1 MPYRVTNLAYTRRD
15 PNKRGTKNPF
25 INSGRVMIGK
35 KRMKDGGTSIISDS
49 VYSSY
54 ESVIN
59 RYIQAGII
67 KVEQLGGSL
76 EQLHAPSPTPPAPP
90 EPTVENKSDVVEIN
104 IIGDEP
110 KEDTITIQMQE
121 DVVPEQV
128 IAVTEEPV
136 VEEVVV
142 EETVTET
149 VVASAEEPSIKK
161 VTKKK
166 PGRKPRR
173 KKAEA

>member
-1 MPYRVTNLAYTRRD
+1 
-15 PNKRGTKNPF
+15 
-25 INSGRVMIGK
+25 MIGK
-35 KRMKDGGTSIISDS
+35 KRMKDGGTSIISDA

-54 ESVIN
+54 EGVIN

-142 EETVTET
+142 EETVTEA
-149 VVASAEEPSIKK
+149 VVASAEEPSMKA
-161 VTKKK
+161 TKKK